1 MTHMPALAESEIY
14 DVPLRIELLFPHH
27 ILKLLLAMPTVPL
40 TPQLAG
46 QTVPEVVAFDM
57 FAVCRASRTR

>member
-1 MTHMPALAESEIY
+1 MTHMAALAESEIY
-14 DVPLRIELLFPHH
+14 DVSLRIELLFNTTS
-27 ILKLLLAMPTVPL
+27 LSYFLAMPTVPL
-40 TPQLAG
+40 TPQLTR